1 MKKYLRLFTAL
12 VTLLTLAVSSYAT
25 HLAGGN
31 ITYSY
36 LGNNSY
42 HIQLILYRDC
52 SPGTATLGTT
62 QILYA
67 ASSCWSP
74 TLQVVLQLAAGSG
87 PGNQVSGTPCASFT
101 TCYEEY
107 LYEGILTLPI
117 NCHDWN
123 FYWSTCC
130 RNNIIS
136 NLSNPGG
143 EDLWINATLNS
154 IDAPNNSSP
163 TFNFDPIQAFCV
175 NQEYYFDWGIIEPD
189 GDSLVFSF
197 TAPLDGPTVPV
208 IFSGSFNAICPFPTS
223 PPCSMTIDPHTG
235 VINFTPSQTGS
246 FVFAILIQEFNPS
259 GVLIG
264 SVVRDIQINVVANCT
279 VLIPVTHPSI
289 AYDPNDPSIGIN
301 LTCGDMNF
309 IYSIDPN
316 VVEVQCGSVALDGS
330 DFRIIGP
337 YNNPNLVPIVSAT
350 PINCASGLIVDI
362 LITLFEPLKNGTY
375 TLGLKIGNDGNTLSG
390 ECGFVMPEDTALA
403 RIIVT
408 DPSKLEM
415 ATAEINCH
423 DVSVSLAYPEGFDCS
438 TLTSNSS
445 DFTLVDQFGNP
456 QTINSIT
463 SADCNLSQEY
473 GYQLDISFAFGATI
487 PDTLYLLAQT
497 GSDNNTI
504 ANRCGNFSAVGDT
517 LALISVG
524 GNIPVDLGPD
534 MNLCDYDAIP
544 LLDAGVVA
552 MNYVWTL
559 NSDPTPISTDPS
571 YQPTGSGMYTVV
583 VTDGPTCTGADVIQ
597 ISITP
602 SPQIDLGS
610 DITYCTGDP
619 IQDLDAT
626 SPGIN
631 PSYQWTFNGAP
642 LSTQPV
648 ISPGQTGLY
657 VVEVNI
663 GAQCLGYDSIYVDF
677 VQQLSVLINGIDTL
691 CNGETTDLTISTIG
705 PNPDTYQWSL
715 NGNPVGG
722 NNAVLNVADAGIYS
736 VIVTSASGCTGT
748 QTFEVTTATYPP
760 APVTNCASVVSG
772 LYTYQW
778 APVPEAVSYQVSI
791 DGGVTWI
798 TPSSGETGTQHQT
811 NVPTNNFVVQVF
823 NGTKCSPGPASAR
836 VACEILIPNV
846 ITPSDDGKND
856 VFVIK
861 NLIQYPDNNLK
872 IFNRWGTLI
881 YDKNSYGM
889 DGYWWN
895 GGSSLSGGVYFY
907 VINLNDGNEPRRGT
921 LTVIK

>member
-1 MKKYLRLFTAL
+1 MKKYLRLLTAL
-12 VTLLTLAVSSYAT
+12 LALLTLSVSSYAS
-25 HLAGGN
+25 HLAAGN
-31 ITYSY
+31 ITYTY

-42 HIQLILYRDC
+42 FIQVTLYRDC
-52 SPGTATLGTT
+52 SGIPMPLSLTLN
-62 QILYA
+62 A
-67 ASSCWSP
+67 NSSCWP
-74 TLQVVLQLAAGSG
+74 GTTTVVLPQNSALSG
-87 PGNQVSGTPCASFT
+87 IIVSNTPCAAFT

-107 LYEGILTLPI
+107 IYEGILTVPI
-117 NCHDWN
+117 NCHDWV
-123 FYWSTCC
+123 FSWGTCC
-130 RNNIIS
+130 RNDAIN
-136 NLSNPGG
+136 NLTSPGG
-143 EDLWINATLNS
+143 QSFYVYATVNN

-163 TFNFDPIQAFCV
+163 LFNFDPIQPFCV
-175 NQEYYFDWGIIEPD
+175 GQEYYFDWGIEEPD

-197 TAPLDGPTVPV
+197 TTPL
-208 IFSGSFNAICPFPTS
+208 GSATNPIAFTGGLSYNCPFPVS
-223 PPCSMTIDPHTG
+223 PPCAITIHPQTG
-235 VINFTPSQTGS
+235 VIHFTPSQTGS
-246 FVFAILIQEFNPS
+246 FVFAILVQEYNSS

-264 SVVRDIQINVVANCT
+264 SVVRDVQINVVANCT
-279 VLIPVTHPSI
+279 PLGPEADTL
-289 AYDPNDPSIGIN
+289 IN
-301 LTCGDMNF
+301 LTCGDTSF
-309 IYSIDPN
+309 IIYFDTTI
-316 VVEVQCGSVALDGS
+316 VKVQCGSVAADGS

-337 YNNPNLVPIVSAT
+337 NTNPNLVPIVSAV
-350 PINCASGLIVDI
+350 PLNCFEGLTGEI
-362 LITLFEPLKNGTY
+362 LINLYEPLKNGTY
-375 TLGLKIGNDGNTLSG
+375 NLLIKLGNDGNTIIG
-390 ECGFVMPEDTALA
+390 ECGIPMPEDSVIAK
-403 RIIVT
+403 IIVT